1 MATNQPVV
9 TFREY
14 PVNAGGLT
22 LNCREAGNG
31 LPVIFLESL
40 RWGNRNFYD
49 ALARSFHL
57 FILELVSGEA
67 EQIEPAVREAAEMLA
82 GDAYNL
88 VGSSRGANIAL
99 RTVLRVARDP
109 EPAESLVLL
118 SPTAVRPTD
127 ALSNLSQDQWS
138 SLLLAHPEQFDN
150 TGDLPAGV
158 DLGSILSP
166 RDSDNDLEAMLPQ
179 VKSPTLAVFGT
190 RDRLISKEAPS
201 TYRGSIPN
209 CHVSLVYD
217 TAHLP
222 AAERPEAVAS
232 AVTDF
237 IENRETFVV
246 NRHSSVIN
254 P

>member
-1 MATNQPVV
+1 MATNQQAV

-40 RWGNRNFYD
+40 RWGNHNFYD
-49 ALARSFHL
+49 ALAQNFQL
-57 FILELVSGEA
+57 FILELASFEA
-67 EQIEPAVREAAEMLA
+67 EGVEQAVREAAEALA

-88 VGSSRGANIAL
+88 VGASQGANVAL
-99 RTVLRVARDP
+99 RTVLRIARDP

-118 SPTAVRPTD
+118 SPTVVRPTS
-127 ALSNLSQDQWS
+127 ALADLVQGQWPPI
-138 SLLLAHPEQFDN
+138 LLAHPERLDN
-150 TGDLPAGV
+150 TVELPGGV
-158 DLGSILSP
+158 DLASMLSP
-166 RDSDNDLEAMLPQ
+166 RESDNDLEALLPQ
-179 VKSPTLAVFGT
+179 VKCPTLAVFGT
-190 RDRLISKEAPS
+190 RDRLISREAPS
-201 TYRGSIPN
+201 TYRGAIPN

>member
-1 MATNQPVV
+1 MATNQQAE

-22 LNCREAGNG
+22 LNCREAGKG

-40 RWGNRNFYD
+40 RWGSHNFYD
-49 ALARSFHL
+49 ALAQNFHL
-57 FILELVSGEA
+57 FILELASFEA
-67 EQIEPAVREAAEMLA
+67 EGVEKAVREAAEALA

-88 VGSSRGANIAL
+88 VGASQGANVAL
-99 RTVLRVARDP
+99 RTVLRIARDP

-118 SPTAVRPTD
+118 SPTAVRPTS
-127 ALSNLSQDQWS
+127 ALADLVQGQWPPI
-138 SLLLAHPEQFDN
+138 LLAHPERLDKAVE
-150 TGDLPAGV
+150 LPGGV
-158 DLGSILSP
+158 DLASMLSP
-166 RDSDNDLEAMLPQ
+166 RESDNDLEALLPQ
-179 VKSPTLAVFGT
+179 VKCPTLAVFGT
-190 RDRLISKEAPS
+190 RDRLISREAPS
-201 TYRGSIPN
+201 TYRGAIPN